1 MAPVRLTGQT
11 AGQRSISDLHTLMT
25 YIVTVLQTVCP
36 LTVES
41 DTIM

>member
-25 YIVTVLQTVCP
+25 YIVWSVHVRSLSYKRFVH
-36 LTVES
+36 
-41 DTIM
+41 